1 MPAAGAT
8 AGVTTASSVGI
19 GYAGGMDASVLEVL
33 TALLSFVSA
42 VGVLV
47 VNSKVDRLTGR
58 VDALAG
64 TLHMVVSVVM
74 GRKPFTGGPS

>member
-1 MPAAGAT
+1 MATSAG
-8 AGVTTASSVGI
+8 I
-19 GYAGGMDASVLEVL
+19 DYAEDMDASALEVL

-58 VDALAG
+58 VDALEG

-74 GRKPFTGGPS
+74 GRKPASGDPS